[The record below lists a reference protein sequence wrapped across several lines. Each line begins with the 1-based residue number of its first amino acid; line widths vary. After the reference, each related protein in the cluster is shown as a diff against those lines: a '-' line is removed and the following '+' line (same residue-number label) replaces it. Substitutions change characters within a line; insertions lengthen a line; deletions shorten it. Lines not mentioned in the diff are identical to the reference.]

1 MLRGPIPDLRHP
13 RAAVLVP
20 VKAFGA
26 AKRRLAGRLDPAT
39 RADLA
44 RAMAARV
51 LAAAVPLPVAV
62 VCDDEEVR
70 TWAEAHGAEPVWTPG
85 LGLNR
90 AVETGIE
97 HLGRCGIERIVVA
110 HADLPLATEL
120 GWIAGF
126 DGVSLVPDRH
136 GDGTNVVCVP
146 AGAAFRFAYGA
157 GSARAHRE
165 EAARCGLAVR
175 VIPDRRLGWDLDL
188 PSDLVLPDDLAF
200 PEEIAA
206 VLAAH
211 PLEAP
216 CP

>member
-1 MLRGPIPDLRHP
+1 MLRGPSPDLRPP
-13 RAAVLVP
+13 RAAVVVP

-26 AKRRLAGRLDPAT
+26 AKLRLSERLDPQA

-51 LAAAVPLPVAV
+51 LQAAAPLPVAV
-62 VCDDEEVR
+62 VCDDDAVR
-70 TWAEAHGAEPVWTPG
+70 SWAEDHGAEAIWTPG
-85 LGLNR
+85 LGLNG
-90 AVETGIE
+90 AVEAGIA
-97 HLGRCGIERIVVA
+97 HLGRRGIERVVVA

-120 GWIAGF
+120 AWLAAF

-136 GDGTNVVCVP
+136 GDGTNVACVP
-146 AGAAFRFAYGA
+146 SGAGFRFAYGA

-165 EAARCGLAVR
+165 EGARLGLAVR
-175 VIPDRRLGWDLDL
+175 VVPDRRLGWDLDL
-188 PSDLVLPDDLAF
+188 PSDLVLPDDLAL

-206 VLAAH
+206 VLAPH